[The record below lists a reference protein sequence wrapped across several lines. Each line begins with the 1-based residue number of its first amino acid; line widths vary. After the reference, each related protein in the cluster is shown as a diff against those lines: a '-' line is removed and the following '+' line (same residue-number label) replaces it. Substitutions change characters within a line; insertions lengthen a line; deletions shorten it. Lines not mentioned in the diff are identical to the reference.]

1 MTKLTEKQIKDLCD
15 RLESYGATSDLMGSY
30 TESQCAY
37 DAAEALS
44 LLFQEVKQYR
54 GDNQ

>member
-1 MTKLTEKQIKDLCD
+1 MHRLTEKQIKDLCD
-15 RLESYGATSDLMGSY
+15 RLESYGATSDLMGLY

-54 GDNQ
+54 GENQ